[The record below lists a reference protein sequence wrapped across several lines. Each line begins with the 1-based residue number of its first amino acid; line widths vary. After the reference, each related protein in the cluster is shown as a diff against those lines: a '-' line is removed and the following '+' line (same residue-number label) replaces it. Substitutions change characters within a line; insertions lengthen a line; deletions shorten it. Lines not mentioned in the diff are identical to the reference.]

1 MTKESKGLS
10 RRHFLRAGGV
20 ITIAVIGGLAWR
32 AEDRGVF
39 SAHTGVA
46 YEPWQTWDAAEHA
59 NTPLALVAAGILA
72 ANPHDTQP
80 WLFKVSHDAIE
91 VHASLARHLGSFD
104 PFLREM
110 HMGLGCAIENMV
122 LAAAPNGYATRVEM
136 MPGDLRDITSREG
149 FAHAATIS
157 LTSAPDA
164 AHDKHCA
171 HIPHRHTN
179 RTPYDKAR
187 GLPDT
192 FDTAMTAAAADT
204 DDVRLFLYR
213 DGTAFDAFGQ
223 AIIEATREI
232 GRDRQMVLDSDAWF
246 RDGPEEISREASGLT
261 LDSVGLTPGFASVVK
276 MLPKLPAEQAH
287 ATWESQTE
295 DSHVATAALL
305 GFVAV
310 RDRLDRAQSLAAGR
324 VWQRMHLAA
333 TGLGVGM
340 HPLNQP
346 VETAD
351 RELELGKPVLSEAR
365 LTAITGDESWQPTF
379 SFRAGYATR
388 PAYPSPRRTVE
399 RVTQV

>member
-1 MTKESKGLS
+1 MTNSSKSLS
-10 RRHFLRAGGV
+10 RRNFLRAGGV
-20 ITIAVIGGLAWR
+20 VTIAVIGGLAWR

-39 SAHTGVA
+39 SAHTGTA
-46 YEPWQTWDAAEHA
+46 YEPWQTWNAAEHA
-59 NTPLALVAAGILA
+59 GTPLALVAAGILA

-80 WLFKVSHDAIE
+80 WLFKVSDQSIE
-91 VHASLARHLGSFD
+91 IHASLARHLGSFD

-122 LAAAPNGYATRVEM
+122 LAAAPNGYATRVELV
-136 MPGDLRDITSREG
+136 PGNLRDITSREG

-157 LTSAPDA
+157 LTPAPDA
-164 AHDKHCA
+164 ARDPLYEQ
-171 HIPHRHTN
+171 IPHRHTN
-179 RTPYDKAR
+179 RTPYDKTR
-187 GLPDT
+187 SLPDT
-192 FDTAMTAAAADT
+192 FEAAMMATVADTA
-204 DDVRLFLYR
+204 DVRLFLYR
-213 DGTAFDAFGQ
+213 EGVTFEAFGQ
-223 AIIEATREI
+223 AVIEATREI
-232 GRDRQMVLDSDAWF
+232 GRDRQMVLDSDAWV
-246 RDGPEEISREASGLT
+246 RDSPDQIASEASGLT
-261 LDSVGLTPGFASVVK
+261 LDSVGLTPEFAAFVK

-287 ATWESQTE
+287 ATWETQTE
-295 DSHVATAALL
+295 DSHVATAALF

-333 TGLGVGM
+333 TAAGIDM

-351 RELELGKPVLSEAR
+351 RELELGNPLLSDAR
-365 LTAITGDESWQPTF
+365 LNAITGDESWQPTF

-388 PAYPSPRRTVE
+388 PAYPSPRRAVE